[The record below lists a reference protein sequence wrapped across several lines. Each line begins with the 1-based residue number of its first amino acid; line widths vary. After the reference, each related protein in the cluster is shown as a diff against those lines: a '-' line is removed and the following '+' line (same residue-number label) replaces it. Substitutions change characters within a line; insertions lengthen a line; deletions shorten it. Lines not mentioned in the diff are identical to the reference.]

1 MKSNESV
8 AYLKGIFEGLSIDK
22 TTPEGKLF
30 VALMDT
36 VDTLAHEVAEL
47 QEKVKDLGEYI
58 EEIDDDLAI
67 VEDELYEEEFEEDDF
82 DDEEETQFYEVV
94 CPSCGEVVCFDDSLE
109 GDEITC
115 PSCGE
120 NLELDFE
127 CDGSC
132 CGEDCEGCP
141 ASDDKE

>member
-47 QEKVKDLGEYI
+47 
-58 EEIDDDLAI
+58 
-67 VEDELYEEEFEEDDF
+67 
-82 DDEEETQFYEVV
+82 
-94 CPSCGEVVCFDDSLE
+94 
-109 GDEITC
+109 
-115 PSCGE
+115 
-120 NLELDFE
+120 
-127 CDGSC
+127 
-132 CGEDCEGCP
+132 
-141 ASDDKE
+141 